1 MEVLAFTH
9 IAVDHETPH
18 GYPCPSI
25 DSPPV
30 KLPHLASGRWVGL
43 TTTALSL
50 AIIMAAPGAIALVRL
65 GDRGEEVSTL
75 QTGLQQA
82 GYPVGGVDGIFG
94 SGTEN
99 ALIRFQTEYGLVADG
114 IAGPASLAKLAEVNG
129 ANTPS
134 GTSATTSE
142 LNLGDSGEAV
152 TTLQTKLQQLGFFP
166 SNVAIS
172 GFYGSITADAVRR
185 FQQANGLGTDGI
197 AGPATQAKLFGNDVV
212 SQDSAPTPITTAS
225 ATPTIVTS
233 PQLLTFGQTNN
244 AVVTLQNRL
253 KALGYLPASLTSTG
267 YFGTL
272 TLDAV
277 NAFQTNNNLAVDG
290 LVGTRTLAALNSATA
305 IAATTPTPDLATT
318 PSTGGAGTGT
328 AIGGP
333 IAVVAPPPSTIEGK
347 TTITIRT
354 NGGRL
359 NVRSAPNTTSSTIKG
374 SLANGTSVEA
384 TGITTGDWVEIVGG
398 WVHKDYVEIPQ

>member
-9 IAVDHETPH
+9 IAVDHETPY

-25 DSPPV
+25 EPPSMR
-30 KLPHLASGRWVGL
+30 LPHLPSGRWVGL

-94 SGTEN
+94 SGTES

-114 IAGPASLAKLAEVNG
+114 IAGPATLARLAE
-129 ANTPS
+129 ANAATGG
-134 GTSATTSE
+134 GTSATASE
-142 LNLGDSGEAV
+142 LSLGDSGEAV
-152 TTLQTKLQQLGFFP
+152 TALQTKLQQLGFFP
-166 SNVAIS
+166 TDVAIS
-172 GFYGSITADAVRR
+172 GFYGSITADSVRR

-197 AGPATQAKLFGNDVV
+197 AGPATQAQLFGNDAV
-212 SQDSAPTPITTAS
+212 SQGSAQTQVTTAS
-225 ATPTIVTS
+225 ATSTATTS
-233 PQLLTFGQTNN
+233 PQMLVFGQTNN
-244 AVVTLQNRL
+244 EVVTLQNRL

-272 TLDAV
+272 TLEAV
-277 NAFQTNNNLAVDG
+277 NAFQTKNDLAVDG
-290 LVGTRTLAALNSATA
+290 LVGTRTLAVLNSPTA
-305 IAATTPTPDLATT
+305 IAATTPTPDVAST
-318 PSTGGAGTGT
+318 PSTGGVGTGA

-333 IAVVAPPPSTIEGK
+333 VARVTTLPPITTGR
-347 TTITIRT
+347 TITIRT

-359 NVRSAPNTTSSTIKG
+359 NVRSAPNTTSSTIKS

-384 TGITTGDWVEIVGG
+384 TGITTAEWVEIVGG